1 VGFGGTRVFRAL
13 GQSLPRADLLRLGL
27 TGNAIPRLNE
37 VALNTPAL
45 FFTLA
50 LTIVTGVLFGLVPAL
65 QLRRHPIQG
74 AAKNVRGLRTL
85 LVTVQVGL
93 TFVLLVGAGLLIKS
107 FLALA
112 TTNVGY
118 DPQNVLTFRVPQPAL
133 EYPKDSNKQKQQ
145 NAFAEEVVRRLKSV
159 RGVQAAAFTNAL
171 PLAQGF
177 WLWVGDAPRT
187 EVHRQEGRSAVVSS
201 DYFKAM
207 GIRVVRGR
215 VFTDADMAEAR
226 AVYVVNR
233 AAVQEYFRNINP
245 VGRTISTFA
254 GSDNG
259 EIVGIV
265 DDTRQ
270 SGPDTEPAPQ
280 IFMHPEHINGAAWGE
295 GYYFVVRSTQDASV
309 MVPMIRAII
318 RDIDPAVTV
327 DDIATMGQV
336 LSNSITTPRSYAVLL
351 GTFSA
356 VALALASIG
365 LYGVLSYFVK
375 QHSHEIGIR
384 VALGARKRTILRLVV
399 GQGLTISVAG
409 LVFGLAG
416 AMALTRYMRAM
427 LFEVR
432 PLDLATFVL
441 VSSLVLAVTLLASY
455 IPARHATTVDPM
467 TALRHE

>member
-1 VGFGGTRVFRAL
+1 
-13 GQSLPRADLLRLGL
+13 
-27 TGNAIPRLNE
+27 
-37 VALNTPAL
+37 
-45 FFTLA
+45 
-50 LTIVTGVLFGLVPAL
+50 
-65 QLRRHPIQG
+65 
-74 AAKNVRGLRTL
+74 
-85 LVTVQVGL
+85 VTVQVGL

-118 DPQNVLTFRVPQPAL
+118 DPENVLTFRVPQPEL

-145 NAFAEEVVRRLKSV
+145 NAFAEEVARRLKSV
-159 RGVQAAAFTNAL
+159 RGVEAAAFTNAL
-171 PLAQGF
+171 PLVQGF
-177 WLWVGDAPRT
+177 WLWVGDAPGT

-207 GIRVVRGR
+207 GIRVVAGR
-215 VFTDADMAEAR
+215 VFTAADIAAGR

-233 AAVQEYFRNINP
+233 AAVKEYFRGVNP
-245 VGRTISTFA
+245 IGRTISTFA
-254 GSDNG
+254 GSDRG
-259 EIVGIV
+259 EIIGIV

-270 SGPDTEPAPQ
+270 SGPDTEPVPQ
-280 IFMHPEHINGAAWGE
+280 IFMHPEHINNSAWGE
-295 GYYFVVRSTQDASV
+295 GYYFVVRSTQNAAV
-309 MVPMIRAII
+309 MVPMVRLIV

-327 DDIATMGQV
+327 DDVATMGQV

-375 QHSHEIGIR
+375 QHSREIGIR
-384 VALGARKRTILRLVV
+384 VALGARKRTILRLVL
-399 GQGLTISVAG
+399 GQGLIISVAG
-409 LVFGLAG
+409 LIFGLAG
-416 AMALTRYMRAM
+416 ATALTKYMRAM

-432 PLDLATFVL
+432 PLDPATFLL
-441 VSSLVLAVTLLASY
+441 VSSLVLVVALLASY